1 MLVELKGRLN
11 ETKPDES
18 VTKELAMN
26 AYMEGEIYNRCYMQ
40 EEEKETPNPETL
52 KELADKALVWYDRAL
67 ELQPN
72 QVEFLTHKMLLLREQ
87 KEYQKVIDLC

>member
-18 VTKELAMN
+18 LTKELAMN
-26 AYMEGEIYNRCYMQ
+26 AYMEGEIYNKCYMQ
-40 EEEKETPNPETL
+40 EMEKETSNPETL

-72 QVEFLTHKMLLLREQ
+72 QVEFLNAPFAGTERTPKGN
-87 KEYQKVIDLC
+87 